1 MSIFNFFRRSK
12 TTVNTP
18 STESTAVEP
27 VISVD
32 RNLFV
37 EDEAPDPKN
46 FVSKETNHIEV
57 FIEKNYEW
65 QGYNDGYSH
74 PDAEYL
80 QHSLAKLRSEFRL
93 CVDKCMDEKRSELGG
108 LKLHLI
114 DTEGVSPR
122 LEAKLKEKIR
132 QIEVVIHELDT
143 QKILSVEAEGIIAPA
158 IHGYRLGFIKG
169 LESYQQEKLFA
180 GSTGLF
186 NQ

>member
-1 MSIFNFFRRSK
+1 MSLFNFFRRSK
-12 TTVNTP
+12 TTVSNP
-18 STESTAVEP
+18 SADTSVLEP
-27 VISVD
+27 VIAVD
-32 RNLFV
+32 RSLFV
-37 EDEAPDPKN
+37 DDEAPDPKN
-46 FVSKETNHIEV
+46 SVNKEANHIEE
-57 FIEKNYEW
+57 FMGKNYEW

-93 CVDKCMDEKRSELGG
+93 SVDKCMDEKRSELGS

-114 DTEGVSPR
+114 DTEGISPR

-143 QKILSVEAEGIIAPA
+143 QKILSIEAEGIIAPA